1 MLILKAGVFTCL
13 WEWAFFSLFK
23 NYELSAVTG
32 SQEKC
37 LKFSNEQL
45 KAIEFNKGA
54 CLVLAGP
61 GSGKTTVLTGRV
73 KYLIDNCHVKP
84 SEILVITFT
93 KAAATEMKNRFTTLC
108 GRKLPV
114 TFGTFHAVYFSILKY
129 AYNYTVDNIIKDE
142 VREQIIKDAV
152 ERSNIETEDI
162 NETIN
167 LITGEISRIK
177 TEGIDIDAYYSTNC
191 PQEEFKSIF
200 RRYESELKRKRLID
214 FDDMLLYCR
223 ELFLQRKDILLK
235 WQQRYKYI
243 LIDEF
248 QDINKVQYDVIR
260 MLAEPERNIFIVGDD
275 DQSIYGFRG
284 SRPEIM
290 LNFEKDYPEAEK
302 IILDINYRSTS
313 NIVDASGYVIRNNK
327 VRFDKNI
334 HTDNEKG
341 DKVDIIETN
350 NINEEYDRI
359 VKIIRSFVDAGKQYA
374 DFAVLFRTNVTAAPL
389 VRKFMENNIPFVLRD
404 GIPNIF
410 EHWIAKDILTY
421 MTLAEGGRKRADFIR
436 IMNKPLR
443 YIGRDYV
450 TDSEVSFDELEKYY
464 EVKPWMINRIRKMER
479 ELNAMS
485 DMTCYAMINYLR
497 KGVGYDDYV
506 KEYAKNHSI
515 EPQELSDILDEIME
529 SSKDFIKF
537 DDWREYIE
545 KYTEELKENHTKRD
559 LKDYVTMTTMHSSKG
574 LEYDTVF
581 IIDAN
586 EGITPHKK
594 AVFDVDIEEERRMFY
609 VAMTRAKKKLYIF
622 CPKER
627 YNKSLETSRF
637 VNEIMNKEKAE
648 E

>member
-1 MLILKAGVFTCL
+1 
-13 WEWAFFSLFK
+13 
-23 NYELSAVTG
+23 
-32 SQEKC
+32 
-37 LKFSNEQL
+37 
-45 KAIEFNKGA
+45 
-54 CLVLAGP
+54 
-61 GSGKTTVLTGRV
+61 
-73 KYLIDNCHVKP
+73 
-84 SEILVITFT
+84 
-93 KAAATEMKNRFTTLC
+93 
-108 GRKLPV
+108 
-114 TFGTFHAVYFSILKY
+114 
-129 AYNYTVDNIIKDE
+129 
-142 VREQIIKDAV
+142 
-152 ERSNIETEDI
+152 
-162 NETIN
+162 
-167 LITGEISRIK
+167 
-177 TEGIDIDAYYSTNC
+177 
-191 PQEEFKSIF
+191 
-200 RRYESELKRKRLID
+200 
-214 FDDMLLYCR
+214 
-223 ELFLQRKDILLK
+223 
-235 WQQRYKYI
+235 
-243 LIDEF
+243 
-248 QDINKVQYDVIR
+248 
-260 MLAEPERNIFIVGDD
+260 
-275 DQSIYGFRG
+275 
-284 SRPEIM
+284 
-290 LNFEKDYPEAEK
+290 
-302 IILDINYRSTS
+302 
-313 NIVDASGYVIRNNK
+313 
-327 VRFDKNI
+327 
-334 HTDNEKG
+334 
-341 DKVDIIETN
+341 
-350 NINEEYDRI
+350 
-359 VKIIRSFVDAGKQYA
+359 
-374 DFAVLFRTNVTAAPL
+374 
-389 VRKFMENNIPFVLRD
+389 
-404 GIPNIF
+404 
-410 EHWIAKDILTY
+410 

-464 EVKPWMINRIRKMER
+464 EEKPWMINRIRKMER
-479 ELNAMS
+479 ELNVMS

>member
-1 MLILKAGVFTCL
+1 
-13 WEWAFFSLFK
+13 
-23 NYELSAVTG
+23 
-32 SQEKC
+32 
-37 LKFSNEQL
+37 
-45 KAIEFNKGA
+45 
-54 CLVLAGP
+54 
-61 GSGKTTVLTGRV
+61 
-73 KYLIDNCHVKP
+73 
-84 SEILVITFT
+84 
-93 KAAATEMKNRFTTLC
+93 
-108 GRKLPV
+108 
-114 TFGTFHAVYFSILKY
+114 
-129 AYNYTVDNIIKDE
+129 
-142 VREQIIKDAV
+142 
-152 ERSNIETEDI
+152 
-162 NETIN
+162 
-167 LITGEISRIK
+167 
-177 TEGIDIDAYYSTNC
+177 
-191 PQEEFKSIF
+191 
-200 RRYESELKRKRLID
+200 
-214 FDDMLLYCR
+214 
-223 ELFLQRKDILLK
+223 
-235 WQQRYKYI
+235 
-243 LIDEF
+243 
-248 QDINKVQYDVIR
+248 
-260 MLAEPERNIFIVGDD
+260 
-275 DQSIYGFRG
+275 
-284 SRPEIM
+284 M

-464 EVKPWMINRIRKMER
+464 EEKPWMINRIRKMER